1 MNNPRPDLLSALP
14 EIIAVRVKLTLP
26 DLRTCRGQAGRF
38 DLEALKKMSIAAPAV
53 LIATTRLSQAEIY
66 AGPHLSYSIEMAAF
80 VITKDALGLPRDTAA
95 ANICQALIT
104 LIPEKTWGEPGVG
117 AAQGVVALPL
127 ITAAQDKFATSLWA
141 VSWRHQIAF
150 TPLPADTRLPIVIYA
165 PIDVLHGADD
175 PGDYEPVGGDP

>member
-1 MNNPRPDLLSALP
+1 MTAPRADLLSALP
-14 EIIAVRVKLTLP
+14 DIIADRVRLTLP

-38 DLEALKKMSIAAPAV
+38 DVEALKKMSIAAPAV

-66 AGPHLSYSIEMAAF
+66 AGPHLSYTIEMAAF

-95 ANICQALIT
+95 ANICQTLLA

-127 ITAAQDKFATSLWA
+127 ITAAQDKLSTSLWA

-150 TPLPADTRLPIVIYA
+150 SALPAGVALPIEVYA
-165 PIDVLHGADD
+165 PTDVLNGAGD
-175 PGDYEPVGGDP
+175 PGDYEPVGGAP